1 MTKAV
6 SMGPITAATRA
17 RQVEEAG
24 RSGRVEGLDPAAE
37 DAADTASAAPGRRP
51 RGPARADPRRGNE

>member
-6 SMGPITAATRA
+6 SMGPITAGARA

-24 RSGRVEGLDPAAE
+24 RSVRVEGLDLAAE
-37 DAADTASAAPGRRP
+37 DAADTAAVAPGRRP
-51 RGPARADPRRGNE
+51 RGLARAYLRRGNE